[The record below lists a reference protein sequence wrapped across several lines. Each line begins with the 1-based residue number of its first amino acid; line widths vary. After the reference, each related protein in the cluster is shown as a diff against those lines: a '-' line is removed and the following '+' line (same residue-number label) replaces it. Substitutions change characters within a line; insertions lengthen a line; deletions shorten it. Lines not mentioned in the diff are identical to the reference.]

1 MMIFYLSRDQA
12 SYFQSYKKY
21 FVAIYIAF
29 LGFPCGDILFIL
41 NSPYPL
47 MQLAVRVFTT
57 SGATIASIWG
67 YVATKLYVYPQ
78 PLTPKRI
85 LSRPFRPIFL
95 IFAGYLVP
103 MVLAMALSWLDPSS
117 TPIDTSFKLNYV
129 IEGISLP
136 AVKTGPTLLAV
147 GAVIVTVFTGY
158 PLTILSRRSTLVKDR
173 EVRTALRIIAAVFGT
188 ISATLILGI
197 GLSSFGLS
205 ITGLTNLASVA
216 LIIVAVR
223 AFRKPTFLKA
233 FLGVVPSLQSSP
245 TAARYDQMI
254 LIHNPED
261 DKFGPIAK
269 YVIDGIN
276 QRERII
282 YFYNGDV
289 VPVDEGLSKH
299 GIDVTKLMLQGSL
312 RVLPLSSAYSS
323 KSKLDETP
331 IAVIRQ
337 LASEAKTLGKEG
349 LRVILDYDDF
359 LVRPIQKFVEH
370 LSDPGWISPD
380 HRLQVLMA
388 FDAATFRG
396 EEASLAELE
405 KKIRTLDMAEA
416 KDTLASTIGLS
427 HDEITGRK
435 LLFEFDPQWDY
446 EKVFKSILAETAS
459 NFERTVVFTRKDS
472 PIYSM
477 VQKQPAA
484 KIFVLTS
491 RVSYPKV
498 ESENLFLLPT
508 YDTSLFLDA
517 LNKTLEAYSGSSF
530 TIIFDNL
537 SHFIFTL
544 GPERTYSLVRQALEL
559 MVSDKIT
566 AIFAMNSKAH
576 DRKVL
581 STFENMFDI
590 EIIGEMGKTLPEV
603 KKESQYNNYSLTQDH
618 GLLGS

>member
-1 MMIFYLSRDQA
+1 MAPMIF
-12 SYFQSYKKY
+12 
-21 FVAIYIAF
+21 
-29 LGFPCGDILFIL
+29 
-41 NSPYPL
+41 
-47 MQLAVRVFTT
+47 AV
-57 SGATIASIWG
+57 
-67 YVATKLYVYPQ
+67 
-78 PLTPKRI
+78 
-85 LSRPFRPIFL
+85 
-95 IFAGYLVP
+95 
-103 MVLAMALSWLDPSS
+103 ALSWLDPSS
-117 TPIDTSFKLNYV
+117 VPVDTSFRLNY
-129 IEGISLP
+129 ILEGISLP
-136 AVKTGPTLLAV
+136 AVKTGPNLLATGV
-147 GAVIVTVFTGY
+147 VIVIVFTVY
-158 PLTILSRRSTLVKDR
+158 PLTILSRRSALVTDR
-173 EVRTALRIIAAVFGT
+173 EVRNALRIIAVVFGM

-197 GLSSFGLS
+197 GISSFGVS
-205 ITGLTNLASVA
+205 ITGLTNLMSVA

-223 AFRKPTFLKA
+223 AFRRPTFLKA

-245 TAARYDQMI
+245 TTARYDQMI
-254 LIHNPED
+254 LIYDPDD

-269 YVIDGIN
+269 YVIDGVN

-299 GIDVTKLMLQGSL
+299 GIDVTKLMLKGSI
-312 RVLPLSSAYSS
+312 RVLPLSSAYPS
-323 KSKLDETP
+323 KAGLDGTP
-331 IAVIRQ
+331 LAVVRE
-337 LASEAKTLGKEG
+337 LANEARTLGNEG

-359 LVRPIQKFVEH
+359 LVRPIRKFVEH
-370 LSDPGWISPD
+370 LSDPGWTSPD
-380 HRLQVLMA
+380 HRLHVLMA
-388 FDAATFRG
+388 FDSATFRG

-405 KKIRTLDMAEA
+405 KKIRTLDLSEA
-416 KDTLASTIGLS
+416 KDTFATIVGLS
-427 HDEITGRK
+427 HNEISGRK

-472 PIYSM
+472 PVFSM

-498 ESENLFLLPT
+498 EGENLFLLPT

-576 DRKVL
+576 DQRVL
-581 STFENMFDI
+581 STFENMFDL
-590 EIIGEMGKTLPEV
+590 EIVGEMGKAIPVV
-603 KKESQYNNYSLTQDH
+603 KKEAQYGNDSLSQDR
-618 GLLGS
+618 GLLTS